1 MHLCQQGHLVVPPPL
16 LPAAA
21 ALRIQTEMTIAAIK
35 KSGLPS
41 WQQKG
46 LAVNINEEWEA
57 GELAEAA
64 QLERARPQLT
74 RGTA

>member
-1 MHLCQQGHLVVPPPL
+1 MHLCQQGHLVVPSPL
-16 LPAAA
+16 LPTAA
-21 ALRIQTEMTIAAIK
+21 ALRIQTQMTIAAIK

-46 LAVNINEEWEA
+46 LAVNINDEWEA

>member
-1 MHLCQQGHLVVPPPL
+1 MHLCQQGHLVVPSPL
-16 LPAAA
+16 PPAAA
-21 ALRIQTEMTIAAIK
+21 ALRMQTEMTIAAIK

-41 WQQKG
+41 WQQKA
-46 LAVNINEEWEA
+46 LAVNISDEWEA

-64 QLERARPQLT
+64 QLERARPQLA